1 MNSKDLII
9 SKPDTIQ
16 NYDNYLKDYI
26 NLSGFNWN
34 TDCLTITYTKLGNNF
49 NKYITKVGDYNT
61 VTAKDVKYFKE
72 ETWQEKD
79 YSQPCPE
86 GWTEKGGGCVNFSS
100 NVPKKCNSGRTFSE
114 PKTATCPEKRQA
126 QFIDNGYW
134 RKGWRWWGIIPYQVD
149 EYVSSQTPNENYY
162 SGWSGPT
169 DASQVN
175 FERTN
180 IGQKNQ
186 GEGTFCTA
194 GWAAGN
200 SLGGAQLD
208 CAIGGGQWVTYWD
221 DPGFWS
227 NSYTCYKPTENIN
240 VTQPPSYFFNYNDDA
255 KRNWEK
261 ECEASWPM
269 KTITIP
275 ARYTCN
281 YGISIEEDIA
291 KGNIF
296 QIGSASSSLEAAK
309 LALNSLRLVDNY
321 FFMIDSGVYIIGQN
335 SNVGVITSKEPY
347 EQNCTEKNNKKGT
360 LYYINQEFFD
370 ELNKCKIVN
379 TSLNNTNESRDI
391 LQSAIN
397 SVREGFTSL
406 ELENIKAIANN
417 QNEINENLVSDYNK
431 KAELYNYQV
440 DLIGQNEKLVEAH
453 NKKLNQQ
460 LNDLTSIQDQIAL
473 KDRVIELNDE
483 LTKKQIRNK
492 KILIG
497 FFVLIPLLGIPL
509 LLVVT
514 RVFSSFVGLG
524 IAGLFIVGY
533 IIYMYVVSNQNNIK
547 NFGREDKRVISKYES
562 AIANYWNKQKEALS
576 KSLSKFVNG
585 ECADNSG
592 GDNLQEEETSGLVG
606 AKDKYLMKSNSPFYY
621 YDGSAPPQQI
631 YPGAIGSIDFSI
643 DGIVDKNIKFPKE
656 IINNFDKIK
665 NPVTQFFF
673 QVWLQLLM
681 KSGISLNDPRF
692 AEDLDVIDFPDS
704 DQTPPPYWDAIKLP
718 IVTNLNEQFSYL
730 FKSLS
735 EDKRDLSTK
744 VSSNL
749 VDLWN
754 FIKGNKIP
762 GDVYEK
768 WVNRLENLLKEDKPD
783 IENFY
788 SKFTEEI
795 MNGINYDK
803 FVELKIKE
811 IIKIINTDIHVS
823 QPFIKKYI

>member
-1 MNSKDLII
+1 MISKDLII

-34 TDCLTITYTKLGNNF
+34 TDCLTITYTKLGNKF
-49 NKYITKVGDYNT
+49 SDYVTKVGDYNT
-61 VTAKDVKYFKE
+61 ITATNPQLIPE
-72 ETWQEKD
+72 QTWQEKD

-86 GWTEKGGGCVNFSS
+86 GWTQNGGGCVNPLY
-100 NVPKKCNSGRTFSE
+100 NGKCNSGRTFSK
-114 PKTATCPEKRQA
+114 PKNASCPEKKQA
-126 QFIDNGYW
+126 QFTNNGYW
-134 RKGWRWWGIIPYQVD
+134 TKVWKWWGFFYPYQVS
-149 EYVSSQTPNENYY
+149 EYRSSQTPNQNFY
-162 SGWSGPT
+162 SGWNGPT
-169 DASQVN
+169 DASKAN

-180 IGQKNQ
+180 IGKKNQ

-208 CAIGGGQWVTYWD
+208 CAAGGGQWVNYWD
-221 DPGFWS
+221 DPGFWR
-227 NSYTCYKPTENIN
+227 NAYTCYKPTEFVN
-240 VTQPPSYFFNYNDDA
+240 VTQPSSSFIGYDDNA
-255 KRNWEK
+255 KRNWEN
-261 ECEASWPM
+261 ECEAAWPM

-275 ARYTCN
+275 ARYKCE
-281 YGISIEEDIA
+281 YGVSIEEDIA

-296 QIGSASSSLEAAK
+296 KIGNANSQLEAAK
-309 LALNSLRLVDNY
+309 MVLNSLRLVDNY

-335 SNVGVITSKEPY
+335 SNVGVITSKGVYEP
-347 EQNCTEKNNKKGT
+347 NCTEKNNKKGT
-360 LYYINQEFFD
+360 LYYINQKFFD

-379 TSLNNTNESRDI
+379 QTLNNTNQSRDI
-391 LQSAIN
+391 LQNAIN

-406 ELENIKAIANN
+406 DNIKAIAKN
-417 QNEINENLVSDYNK
+417 QNEISDNLRSDYNK

-440 DLIGQNEKLVEAH
+440 DLISQNEKIVEVH

-514 RVFSSFVGLG
+514 RAFSPFVGLG

-533 IIYMYVVSNQNNIK
+533 IIFMLVVANQNDVK
-547 NFGREDKRVISKYES
+547 NFGKVDKRIISKYEN
-562 AIANYWNKQKEALS
+562 AITKYWNKQKEALS

-585 ECADNSG
+585 ECADNGGSI
-592 GDNLQEEETSGLVG
+592 GDNLQEEESGANPFV
-606 AKDKYLMKSNSPFYY
+606 KNKYIMKENSPFYY
-621 YDGSAPPQQI
+621 YDGTAPPQQI

-643 DGIVDKNIKFPKE
+643 DGIVDKNLKFPNE
-656 IINNFDKIK
+656 ISENINKIK
-665 NPVTQFFF
+665 NPITKFFF
-673 QVWLQLLM
+673 EVWIQLLG
-681 KSGISLNDPRF
+681 KSGINLNDPRF
-692 AEDLDVIDFPDS
+692 KEDLDVIDYPDS
-704 DQTPPPYWDAIKLP
+704 DQTPPPYWDTIKLP
-718 IVTNLNEQFSYL
+718 IATSIRQQFSHL

-735 EDKRDLSTK
+735 ADKINLSIK

-754 FIKGNKIP
+754 FVRGNKIP
-762 GDVYEK
+762 GDVYNK
-768 WVNRLENLLKEDKPD
+768 WVNKLATVLKEESPN

-788 SKFTEEI
+788 QEFLDEI
-795 MNGINYDK
+795 MSEMDSGN
-803 FVELKIKE
+803 FVDSKIKE
-811 IIKIINTDIHVS
+811 FIKTINTDIHVS
-823 QPFIKKYI
+823 QPFVKKYI